1 MRILITGGV
10 GFIGSNL
17 LNYLSRKKSVKKI
30 IIVDNF
36 SKTNLK
42 NIDKKLEYQ
51 YFTSFSKYKQSR
63 KKIDII
69 RTSIS
74 KYSTALV
81 LTKNIDYVVHLA
93 AESGVDVSINKP
105 KEAFDVNVVSAFN
118 WLEASKVNNV
128 KCFLFASSCAVFGN
142 ASPPHSEDIPRK
154 PISPYGSAKM
164 TVESFCE
171 TYSNVYNISSVIL
184 RFSNAYG
191 SYSNHKNSVISKFIK
206 NILNN
211 KTLVV
216 NGTGSITRDFIH
228 VEDICDAIY
237 KSLVA
242 KKNGN
247 KTYHVATGKETSIN
261 QLIFLLKNIFG
272 NYGKGNFK
280 IKYVNERIGD
290 IKKNYATNKKIKREL
305 KWKNQVTLLQGL
317 EKTVMWF
324 INK

>member
-51 YFTSFSKYKQSR
+51 YFTSFSQYKKSR

-142 ASPPHSEDIPRK
+142 ASPPHNEDISRK

-228 VEDICDAIY
+228 VDDICDAIY

-242 KKNGN
+242 KSNGN

-261 QLIFLLKNIFG
+261 QLHLLML
-272 NYGKGNFK
+272 
-280 IKYVNERIGD
+280 D
-290 IKKNYATNKKIKREL
+290 
-305 KWKNQVTLLQGL
+305 
-317 EKTVMWF
+317 
-324 INK
+324 